1 MRVQVLGPAVKL
13 LESPIK
19 ETSVMYENY
28 RGTPAGE
35 GWAAW
40 W

>member
-1 MRVQVLGPAVKL
+1 MRVQGLGPAVKL

-19 ETSVMYENY
+19 ETSVMCENY
-28 RGTPAGE
+28 RGTPAG

>member
-1 MRVQVLGPAVKL
+1 MLGPAVKL
-13 LESPIK
+13 LESPIN
-19 ETSVMYENY
+19 ETLVMYENY